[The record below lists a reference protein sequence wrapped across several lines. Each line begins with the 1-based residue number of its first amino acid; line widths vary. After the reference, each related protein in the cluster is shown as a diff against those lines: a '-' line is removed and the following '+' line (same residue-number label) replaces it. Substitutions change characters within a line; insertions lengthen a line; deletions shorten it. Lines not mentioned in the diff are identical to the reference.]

1 METLPLFYSLN
12 RYSEHDGHIGAGSV
26 EICRATFVLDARK
39 KGERK
44 ENLISV
50 EGKLDTCGSV
60 SLSHSSHLQQVK
72 DCRKYGLKEVVLS
85 GIGGKSKP
93 LREAGVL
100 HVRTNTGAKKKIL
113 CYRYDERVGNIE
125 QILLLSLRTI
135 RDANIDILHHMD
147 QSLDGISSPL
157 LFLQDKDAR
166 INKKKGVTGKAR
178 ASEKFLRQQ
187 RRKRDRGN
195 ACAVLLASNTTAAR
209 EHVLAGPQ
217 DKDERQLHCLLDTDD
232 ENGQALATLM
242 RGLTLEAENV
252 PHLGSL
258 VTPYDKET
266 RRELEC

>member
-1 METLPLFYSLN
+1 METLD
-12 RYSEHDGHIGAGSV
+12 EHIGAGSV

-60 SLSHSSHLQQVK
+60 SLFHSYHLQQ
-72 DCRKYGLKEVVLS
+72 LKEVVLS

-93 LREAGVL
+93 LREADVL
-100 HVRTNTGAKKKIL
+100 HLRTNTGAEKKIL
-113 CYRYDERVGNIE
+113 CYRYNERVGNTE
-125 QILLLSLRTI
+125 QILLLSLRAI

-178 ASEKFLRQQ
+178 ASENFLRQQ
-187 RRKRDRGN
+187 RRKRDRDN

-209 EHVLAGPQ
+209 EHI
-217 DKDERQLHCLLDTDD
+217 
-232 ENGQALATLM
+232 
-242 RGLTLEAENV
+242 AE
-252 PHLGSL
+252 
-258 VTPYDKET
+258 
-266 RRELEC
+266 